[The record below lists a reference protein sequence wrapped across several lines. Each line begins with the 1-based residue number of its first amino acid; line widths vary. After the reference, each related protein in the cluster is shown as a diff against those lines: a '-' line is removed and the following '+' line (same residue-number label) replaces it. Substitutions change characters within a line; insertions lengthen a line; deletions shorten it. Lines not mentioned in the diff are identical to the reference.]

1 MTSFI
6 VMQGS
11 TYQEEKQLGILWS
24 PQIDK
29 SGMVPHS
36 WKRMQ
41 EVKTDDRIFHYVKG
55 FIVAI
60 SVVIEGC
67 REGRKPQTMQN
78 HNRWNDGGYLVT
90 TEYRELEDPLSIR
103 EHFDDIVQYL
113 PIKYSAFQKDG
124 SGNQGYLYPCNEE
137 LSLTLLECISVLNIY
152 QLDEDQLELPVDEVI
167 EKERNPLQTIIAE
180 TESEAK
186 MKIRIGQQKFRK
198 NLMPLWKNKCPI
210 CGIGMEAILRASH
223 AKPWKDSSDEER
235 LNPYNGILLC
245 CNHDALYDKGLISF
259 DGQGRLHI
267 SKQIPEEEYMI
278 YWLVED
284 LKIPVHPDNKAY
296 FKWHKKNVFKNGDSF

>member
-6 VMQGS
+6 IMQGS

-41 EVKTDDRIFHYVKG
+41 EVKADDRIFHYVKG

-78 HNRWNDGGYLVT
+78 HNRWDDGYLVT
-90 TEYRELEDPLSIR
+90 TEYRELEVPLSIR

-124 SGNQGYLYPCNEE
+124 SGN
-137 LSLTLLECISVLNIY
+137 
-152 QLDEDQLELPVDEVI
+152 
-167 EKERNPLQTIIAE
+167 
-180 TESEAK
+180 
-186 MKIRIGQQKFRK
+186 
-198 NLMPLWKNKCPI
+198 
-210 CGIGMEAILRASH
+210 
-223 AKPWKDSSDEER
+223 
-235 LNPYNGILLC
+235 
-245 CNHDALYDKGLISF
+245 
-259 DGQGRLHI
+259 
-267 SKQIPEEEYMI
+267 
-278 YWLVED
+278 
-284 LKIPVHPDNKAY
+284 
-296 FKWHKKNVFKNGDSF
+296 